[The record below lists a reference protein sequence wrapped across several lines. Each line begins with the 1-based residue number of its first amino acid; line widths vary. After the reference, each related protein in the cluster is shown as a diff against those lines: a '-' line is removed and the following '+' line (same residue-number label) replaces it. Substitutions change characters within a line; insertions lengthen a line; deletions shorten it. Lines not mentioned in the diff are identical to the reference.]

1 MKVIVT
7 GCSNPKLEQEIIYA
21 TKFFTKELLS
31 RQMYRHISL
40 EIVIK
45 NKIEDLGT
53 CCITYYNDWYKA
65 REFEIQLRK
74 KKSLKNLLLTLAHEI
89 VHVKQFAKGE
99 LNCDNT
105 KWKGEKIDTEKVSY
119 FDLPWEVEASSY
131 EYILYSLYQEYR
143 KKKIGS
149 NYG

>member
-31 RQMYRHISL
+31 RQLYKHISL
-40 EIVIK
+40 EIVMM

-74 KKSLKNLLLTLAHEI
+74 KKSLKSLLMTLAHEI

-99 LNCDNT
+99 LNSDNT
-105 KWKGEKIDTEKVSY
+105 KWKGEVIDVDNISY

-131 EYILYSLYQEYR
+131 EYILYGLYKDQR
-143 KKKIGS
+143 NKLMGNKDG
-149 NYG
+149 